1 MAHPL
6 DEEFGFEEA
15 ERLESIE
22 IPESAEERDLDLVIK
37 FALDTYKMQMDDID
51 LIEPK
56 NRLKYLELAR
66 DFLAQAKDAMAKRDK
81 LKLDREKMMRSGTK
95 TTQPASSQ
103 DGEDSDDAS
112 QGISRAALTER
123 LRKTLQ

>member
-95 TTQPASSQ
+95 TAQPASSQ

>member
-15 ERLESIE
+15 ERLETIE
-22 IPESAEERDLDLVIK
+22 IPASAEERDLDLVIK

-81 LKLDREKMMRSGTK
+81 LKLDREKMMRNGTK
-95 TTQPASSQ
+95 TAQPASSQ